1 MTEVIAGILG
11 IKNTLI
17 SDLRFLST
25 NQGQNKGFRIGKNV
39 PERKGGGRP
48 SDQHMVTTMTH
59 DGLRS
64 RASCFLPNIVC
75 KQ

>member
-17 SDLRFLST
+17 GDLRFLST
-25 NQGQNKGFRIGKNV
+25 NQGQNKGFRIGRNV
-39 PERKGGGRP
+39 PERKEGAEP
-48 SDQHMVTTMTH
+48 SDQHTVTTMTH

-64 RASCFLPNIVC
+64 RASCFLPNIVV
-75 KQ
+75 

>member
-17 SDLRFLST
+17 GDLRFLST
-25 NQGQNKGFRIGKNV
+25 NQGQNKGFRIGRNV
-39 PERKGGGRP
+39 PERNEGAEP
-48 SDQHMVTTMTH
+48 SDQHTVTPMTH

-64 RASCFLPNIVC
+64 RASCFLPSIVR